1 MPPNGNLCRPQ
12 TCTYCGDHIQDPGE
26 QCDDGNNNNN
36 DGCLNNC
43 TLVPNVTCSF
53 APDGTTL
60 IRGGTLRFWTTV
72 QNNEGTTQTFKFATK
87 VKLPNGNMYPLF
99 LVGPKDVTL
108 NSGQSASK
116 QLSHTIPGTAPFG
129 TYTYYGY
136 VGNAPPAVEYGRCQF
151 TFTVVQ

>member
-1 MPPNGNLCRPQ
+1 VNNG
-12 TCTYCGDHIQDPGE
+12 E
-26 QCDDGNNNNN
+26 ACDDGNNNNN

-53 APDGTTL
+53 APEGTRL

-136 VGNAPPAVEYGRCQF
+136 VGTSGPPVVKYGECQF